1 VTSAAVLGPT
11 EGQRL
16 ADDAA
21 ARAASAAGVVI
32 RELREL
38 GELEAVVRLYGA
50 IWGRDT
56 SPPVPLEL
64 LRALTKAGSYVAG
77 AYDGDELAGAAVGFF
92 GPPSEQ
98 AMHSHIAGV
107 SPQVP
112 SRHVGFALKVHQR
125 AWCLERG
132 LGEISWTF
140 DPLVSRNAY
149 FNLEKLGAEAV
160 DYLPNFYGPM
170 PDAINGDD
178 DTDRLLVRWRL
189 ADPVVAAACAGTR
202 PPRSAAALM
211 RQGSARVALGRSQDD
226 GPVSGTADV
235 LANLVAVPADI
246 EAMRRRDPALAV
258 EWRIAVRETLM
269 ALLAGEGRIT
279 GFDRAGWYI
288 VEQHTEGEG

>member
-1 VTSAAVLGPT
+1 VTSAATLGPT

-38 GELEAVVRLYGA
+38 GELEAVVRLYGT

-77 AYDGDELAGAAVGFF
+77 AYDGDELAGAAVAFF

-98 AMHSHIAGV
+98 VLHSHIAGV
-107 SPQVP
+107 SRQVP

-125 AWCLERG
+125 AWCLQRR
-132 LGEISWTF
+132 LCEISWTF

-149 FNLEKLGAEAV
+149 FNLVKLGAEAE
-160 DYLPNFYGPM
+160 DYLPNFYGRM

-178 DTDRLLVRWRL
+178 DTDRLLIRWRL
-189 ADPVVAAACAGTR
+189 ADPGVAAACAGTR
-202 PPRSAAALM
+202 HTWSAAALV
-211 RQGSARVALGRSQDD
+211 REGEARVALGRSEHDE
-226 GPVSGTADV
+226 PVSGTAD
-235 LANLVAVPADI
+235 APAKLVAVPADI
-246 EAMRRRDPALAV
+246 VAMRRRSPTLAV
-258 EWRIAVRETLM
+258 EWRIAVRETLT
-269 ALLAGEGRIT
+269 ALLAHGGRIT

-288 VEQHTEGEG
+288 VEQHAEGEG